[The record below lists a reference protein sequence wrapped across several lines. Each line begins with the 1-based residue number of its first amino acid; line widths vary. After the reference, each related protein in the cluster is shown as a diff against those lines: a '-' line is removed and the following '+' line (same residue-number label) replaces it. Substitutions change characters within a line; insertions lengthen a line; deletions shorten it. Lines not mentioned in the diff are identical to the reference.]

1 MLRFIAKRIALS
13 LVTLIVVTVIVFFMT
28 KILPGDIARQKLG
41 RDASAESVEIYRQ
54 EQGLDKPL
62 VTQFFN
68 MNKNL
73 LQGDLGIS
81 TQFEIPVSEFLAPAA
96 IKSAQ

>member
-62 VTQFFN
+62 VTQILA
-68 MNKNL
+68 MKK
-73 LQGDLGIS
+73 S
-81 TQFEIPVSEFLAPAA
+81 EKVKPIPT
-96 IKSAQ
+96 